1 MTRLRIFYYA
11 KWSLLLL
18 VYGLLLAYLYS
29 RPEVW
34 QGRMRPM
41 PQVEANEG
49 CGGKQQIPT
58 PEALRQQI
66 QANWKRVT
74 QSQEVKQ
81 DAPK

>member
-1 MTRLRIFYYA
+1 MMRLRIFYYV

-34 QGRMRPM
+34 QGRVQPM

-49 CGGKQQIPT
+49 CSGKQQIPT

-66 QANWKRVT
+66 QANWERVT
-74 QSQEVKQ
+74 QSQEVKS